1 MSHSDLA
8 VRVGHFCSYTYFPIT
23 CANML
28 DSRNTTVYI
37 INTIKSV
44 LHERNY
50 NFFAWFVGC
59 FKGKGYSLQSKVRNA
74 SVHRRLL
81 FVSQFAK
88 PQNERVNNMK
98 RLISIL
104 FVCVM
109 MFGLATSAFAAEAD
123 GSAESEAASV
133 EVVDSVPMSS
143 DQTAQT
149 RGIATVKTEPLRPAV
164 RKWSIHGT
172 RCSQKPG

>member
-1 MSHSDLA
+1 
-8 VRVGHFCSYTYFPIT
+8 
-23 CANML
+23 
-28 DSRNTTVYI
+28 
-37 INTIKSV
+37 
-44 LHERNY
+44 
-50 NFFAWFVGC
+50 
-59 FKGKGYSLQSKVRNA
+59 
-74 SVHRRLL
+74 
-81 FVSQFAK
+81 
-88 PQNERVNNMK
+88 MK

-149 RGIATVKTEPLRPAV
+149 RGIATVNTGTIAAGGSKVVYSRNPLFTETWVIGRQGGTTGKIDVEV
-164 RKWSIHGT
+164 RNELGIVLGSKAFQSDGDGLLTVTIPWDAGECTIRVYNHTGT
-172 RCSQKPG
+172 AGSWTLSVSGV